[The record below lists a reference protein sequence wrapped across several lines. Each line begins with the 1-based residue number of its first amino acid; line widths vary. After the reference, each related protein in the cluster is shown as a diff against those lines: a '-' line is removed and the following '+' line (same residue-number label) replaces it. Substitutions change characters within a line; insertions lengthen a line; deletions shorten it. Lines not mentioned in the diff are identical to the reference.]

1 MADVFTNLIVII
13 SQYIGV
19 SNHCMVHLNVICPLY
34 LKTGEKI
41 MAKRAGGGGG
51 QDLET
56 VRRQGGM
63 DKGPASPGLLAPCH
77 PSLPPPRVEVGN
89 GTVFP

>member
-19 SNHCMVHLNVICPLY
+19 SNHCMIHLNVICPLY

-41 MAKRAGGGGG
+41 MAKRAGGGGAG
-51 QDLET
+51 FRDCQKT
-56 VRRQGGM
+56 RRHG
-63 DKGPASPGLLAPCH
+63 
-77 PSLPPPRVEVGN
+77 
-89 GTVFP
+89 